1 MVSGPRTLDRIQ
13 SFLNE
18 LWANHP
24 DLPELLTMDV
34 TVAASEIA
42 SNIIEHSAAGQQ
54 VRVRMEIRLMP
65 ERVEIDFT
73 DDGDPVSVD
82 LDQVCLPD
90 DLADRGRGLAIAKAV
105 LDELSYRRDT
115 SGNTNHWT
123 LTRRRFA

>member
-18 LWANHP
+18 LWANYP

-42 SNIIEHSAAGQQ
+42 SNIIEHSAAGQP
-54 VRVRMEIRLMP
+54 VRVRMEVRLMP
-65 ERVEIDFT
+65 EQVEIDFT

-82 LDQVCLPD
+82 LDQVLLPD
-90 DLADRGRGLAIAKAV
+90 DLADRGRGLAIAKSV

>member
-18 LWANHP
+18 LWANYP

-42 SNIIEHSAAGQQ
+42 SNIIEHSAAGQP
-54 VRVRMEIRLMP
+54 VRVRIEVRLMP
-65 ERVEIDFT
+65 EQVEIDFT

-82 LDQVCLPD
+82 LDQIRLPD
-90 DLADRGRGLAIAKAV
+90 DLAYRGRGLAIAKST
-105 LDELSYRRDT
+105 LDELSYRRDN
-115 SGNTNHWT
+115 SSHTNHWT
-123 LTRRRFA
+123 LARRRLP